1 VGVCRKLEQV
11 GKRSVLSGERPA
23 TLTGC
28 RWMGILLGATLVG
41 LALVSLAGF
50 VSWRGR
56 VLAQVR
62 RGGRISETAN
72 GPVEFTMA
80 GTGPVI
86 LQLHGGA
93 SGYDQTS
100 ALSWDLHEDGFAV
113 LTPSRPGY
121 LRTPLTTGAS
131 PEEAAD
137 AMAGLLDVLGIDRVC
152 VMGTSGGGPT
162 ALQFALRHPGRVW
175 GLVVQAAI
183 SQRHLQP
190 RRTTNTLIGRV
201 LFARTGTWP
210 ADFVAWGLHGLAR
223 WWPSL
228 LIRSLLNASDDLDR
242 SKAEP
247 RRSSILRHPEAI
259 AFFRR
264 VVASGIPLSVRRTG
278 LWNDLHQFAH
288 LPVYP
293 LERITCPTLVVHGR
307 ADRNVP
313 LAHAEF
319 VARSVPGAELFPLE
333 DCGHFIW
340 VGLGVAKAAAKVR
353 DFLVRHAPPAVSER
367 GQHFFRAQRVNNG

>member
-1 VGVCRKLEQV
+1 
-11 GKRSVLSGERPA
+11 
-23 TLTGC
+23 
-28 RWMGILLGATLVG
+28 MGLLLGEMLVG
-41 LALVSLAGF
+41 LALVGLVGF
-50 VSWRGR
+50 ISWRWRILAR
-56 VLAQVR
+56 VLCGGEMAQ
-62 RGGRISETAN
+62 TAR
-72 GPVEFTMA
+72 GPVEFAMA

-93 SGYDQTS
+93 SGYDQS
-100 ALSWDLHEDGFAV
+100 LALSWDLHEAGFAV

-137 AMAGLLDVLGIDRVC
+137 AMASLLDILGIDRVC

-183 SQRHLQP
+183 SQRHVQP
-190 RRTTNTLIGRV
+190 RRTTNTFIGRV
-201 LFARTGTWP
+201 LFTRTGTWP
-210 ADFVAWGLHGLAR
+210 ADLVAWILHGLAR

-242 SKAEP
+242 SKAEQ
-247 RRSSILRHPEAI
+247 RRSDVLSHPEGI

-264 VVASGIPLSVRRTG
+264 VVASGIPLSVRRVG

-293 LERITCPTLVVHGR
+293 LEQINCPTLVVHGC
-307 ADRNVP
+307 ADGNVP

-319 VARSVPGAELFPLE
+319 VARSVPGAELVALE

-340 VGLGVAKAAAKVR
+340 VGPGAEQAAGKVR
-353 DFLVRHAPPAVSER
+353 TFLSQHARHAATESGRSP
-367 GQHFFRAQRVNNG
+367 